1 MEGVCQSPGASERRG
16 SGRMV
21 DVERRNVGRLRDFL
35 AHRRSD
41 GAADS
46 RGSSVNLR
54 RAGHELV
61 DHTSEVV
68 VRLRAPSFSDLVE
81 EAAYAFLDLVPD
93 RLRGPEEA
101 QWKEIRVRGSDHGAL
116 LVNWLN
122 ELVFQAEV
130 ERWVPVEIQV
140 DRDQGSELRIRARG
154 LHLDAPFVLVKAA
167 TLHDL
172 DLRQDPSGFEGEV
185 TLDV

>member
-1 MEGVCQSPGASERRG
+1 MEGVCQSPGASERPG
-16 SGRMV
+16 SGWVV
-21 DVERRNVGRLRDFL
+21 DAERRDASRSRDFL

-41 GAADS
+41 RTA
-46 RGSSVNLR
+46 GSPRSIVNLR
-54 RAGHELV
+54 PAGHELV

-68 VRLRAPSFSDLVE
+68 VRLRAPSFSELVE

-101 QWKEIRVRGSDHGAL
+101 EWKEIRVRGSDHGAL

-130 ERWVPVEIQV
+130 EQWVPVEIQV
-140 DRDQGSELRIRARG
+140 DRDEGSELRIRARG